1 MKIAMGSDHGALN
14 LKKAVKDHLEAKGHE
29 VVDYGTH
36 GTASCDYPEY
46 GKIAAEA
53 VASGE
58 CDCGIIMCGT
68 GIGISLAANKVKG
81 IRCAV
86 VSDCFS
92 AEMTKMHNNAN
103 MISMGERVVGIGL
116 ALKIVDAYMDAE
128 FEGGRHE
135 RRVDLITEIENKYS
149 K

>member
-1 MKIAMGSDHGALN
+1 MKIAMGSDHGAMN
-14 LKKAVKDHLEAKGHE
+14 LKKAVKEHLEAKGHE
-29 VVDYGTH
+29 IVDYGTH
-36 GTASCDYPEY
+36 SMDSCDYPEY
-46 GKIAAEA
+46 GQIAAEA

-68 GIGISLAANKVKG
+68 GIGISLAANKVRG

-86 VSDCFS
+86 VTDCYS
-92 AEMTKMHNNAN
+92 AEMTKLHNNAN
-103 MISMGERVVGIGL
+103 MISLGERVVGIGL
-116 ALKIVDAYMDAE
+116 ALKIVDTYLETE

-135 RRVDLITEIENKYS
+135 RRVNLITQIEDKYS

>member
-36 GTASCDYPEY
+36 GTESCDYPEY

-53 VASGE
+53 VASGA

-135 RRVDLITEIENKYS
+135 RRVDLITEIENQYS

>member
-14 LKKAVKDHLEAKGHE
+14 LKKAVREHLEAKGHE
-29 VVDYGTH
+29 VVDFGTH
-36 GTASCDYPEY
+36 EPASCDYPEY

-58 CDCGIIMCGT
+58 CDCGVIMCGT

-86 VSDCFS
+86 VSDCYS

-116 ALKIVDAYMDAE
+116 ALKIVDAYLDAE

-135 RRVDLITEIENKYS
+135 RRVNLITEIENQYS